1 MIDHSEAYGKA
12 VVSDSRRQFVRVVFD
27 LYDPDMII
35 TNITT
40 NDESDISLT
49 DQVTN
54 RGTTESEQNI
64 ATLEPNRWILNGT
77 FNIRPD
83 DPMDQIGQVG
93 WVSESLCDSFGTF
106 SEPYPYIEFEIQ
118 NLSILQ
124 AFSFR
129 FSEKEFNGIGTEFT
143 LDIYSGDTL
152 LWSDT
157 KTGNKSTLTVLDG
170 FTVQNPTKIR
180 VTIKKWSLGGRRV
193 RIPRLMVGLYEV
205 WDTSILKSV
214 ETYSEVTFSGLS
226 IPYSTCTVVLYNES
240 HRFDP
245 YAPNTLF
252 TSIEDRQRIIVDFG
266 MRLEDGSVEW
276 LPAGTYYQQSAGW
289 KLKDLTVQFDL
300 LDIIGALTKRKF
312 VVPDVLPTTLAAW
325 VEAIMFSLGVNFQK
339 NYIVD
344 DDVKDISITSEREE
358 VADKKCGEMLR
369 FACMATN
376 TWPRQ
381 DFETGK
387 LRVGKLQRIEGN
399 RITLDNMSSY
409 PEMSA
414 NDDISDITFT
424 LDNGEEVVFPGNNT
438 ESEVSLSVDNP
449 FIHTTD
455 DARKA
460 VISCL
465 FEYGGRSFEVQHR
478 GNPSSECG
486 DIQSVD
492 TQFLTTISA
501 RLYKQQLSLEDGVMV
516 NMPSYL
522 VQSPNDSAYSNKTIL
537 TGSGTFVKE
546 EAGKF
551 RITLIGGGAGG
562 MGGGAGNI
570 LWGDSFDPED
580 TAGGIGG
587 DGGNV
592 FITELTAIANQQY
605 DYACGTAGKGGAG
618 GETHGSRGD
627 DGEPGTPGTDTTF
640 GVYTSANGKPYPV
653 GIMDIQSG
661 AVYAQK
667 GPDYGGIITALEGS
681 GGAGGEQGRN
691 GKYAQWTSE
700 DGYTETYIASY
711 PKDGTPGQDGK
722 PGCIIVE
729 W

>member
-1 MIDHSEAYGKA
+1 M
-12 VVSDSRRQFVRVVFD
+12 
-27 LYDPDMII
+27 
-35 TNITT
+35 
-40 NDESDISLT
+40 
-49 DQVTN
+49 
-54 RGTTESEQNI
+54 
-64 ATLEPNRWILNGT
+64 
-77 FNIRPD
+77 
-83 DPMDQIGQVG
+83 
-93 WVSESLCDSFGTF
+93 
-106 SEPYPYIEFEIQ
+106 
-118 NLSILQ
+118 
-124 AFSFR
+124 
-129 FSEKEFNGIGTEFT
+129 
-143 LDIYSGDTL
+143 
-152 LWSDT
+152 
-157 KTGNKSTLTVLDG
+157 
-170 FTVQNPTKIR
+170 
-180 VTIKKWSLGGRRV
+180 
-193 RIPRLMVGLYEV
+193 
-205 WDTSILKSV
+205 
-214 ETYSEVTFSGLS
+214 
-226 IPYSTCTVVLYNES
+226 
-240 HRFDP
+240 
-245 YAPNTLF
+245 
-252 TSIEDRQRIIVDFG
+252 
-266 MRLEDGSVEW
+266 
-276 LPAGTYYQQSAGW
+276 
-289 KLKDLTVQFDL
+289 
-300 LDIIGALTKRKF
+300 
-312 VVPDVLPTTLAAW
+312 
-325 VEAIMFSLGVNFQK
+325 
-339 NYIVD
+339 
-344 DDVKDISITSEREE
+344 
-358 VADKKCGEMLR
+358 
-369 FACMATN
+369 
-376 TWPRQ
+376 
-381 DFETGK
+381 
-387 LRVGKLQRIEGN
+387 
-399 RITLDNMSSY
+399 
-409 PEMSA
+409 
-414 NDDISDITFT
+414 
-424 LDNGEEVVFPGNNT
+424 VFPGNNT
-438 ESEVSLSVDNP
+438 ESEISLSADNP

-492 TQFLTTISA
+492 TQFFTTISA
-501 RLYKQQLSLEDGVMV
+501 RLYKQQLSLADGVMV

-522 VQSPNDSAYSNKTIL
+522 VQSPNDSAYSNKTVL

-551 RITLIGGGAGG
+551 RVTLIGGGAGG

-592 FITELTAIANQQY
+592 FITEVTAIANQQY
-605 DYACGTAGKGGAG
+605 DYSCGTAGKGGAG

-667 GPDYGGIITALEGS
+667 GPDYGGTITALEGS